1 LFLCFWSPAPD
12 DSAPQAAIRSQIG
25 KDHRG
30 FPQREAWDD
39 FATNMWRSYRAR
51 G

>member
-1 LFLCFWSPAPD
+1 MTED
-12 DSAPQAAIRSQIG
+12 DSAHRATIRSQIG
-25 KDHRG
+25 KDYRG

-39 FATNMWRSYRAR
+39 FVTNMWRSYRKR